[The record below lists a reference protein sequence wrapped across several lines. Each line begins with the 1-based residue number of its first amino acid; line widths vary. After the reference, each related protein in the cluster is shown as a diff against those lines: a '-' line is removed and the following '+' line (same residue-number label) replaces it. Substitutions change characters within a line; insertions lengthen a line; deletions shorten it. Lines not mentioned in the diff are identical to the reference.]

1 MRTIKSLFCFLIFV
15 NSSFSQQNRYVLGED
30 SKRQEGLP
38 KGVATKHV
46 WKSSLLNGTIRADYL
61 YIPAQYNPKNSAALT
76 YKGYDFKFEK
86 VPENTMKNML

>member
-15 NSSFSQQNRYVLGED
+15 NSSFSQENRYVLGED

-38 KGVATKHV
+38 KGVVKKHV
-46 WKSSLLNGTIRADYL
+46 WKSSLNGTIRAYYL

-76 YKGYDFKFEK
+76 Y
-86 VPENTMKNML
+86 